1 LYSYKPAFGLV
12 HTALERNAVMK
23 NNIIRRTGFT
33 LVEIMIV
40 VAIIGLL
47 ASIAIPN
54 MVRSRQTAQ
63 MTTCISNLRCIDNA
77 KQQWAFEQRKQD
89 TDTPTGSDLQPY
101 LGRTA
106 AGDLPACPVD
116 GAQSFTTSY
125 APQSV
130 GAKPVC
136 LIIPSTHVLP

>member
-1 LYSYKPAFGLV
+1 
-12 HTALERNAVMK
+12 MK
-23 NNIIRRTGFT
+23 NKIRENTGFT

-54 MVRSRQTAQ
+54 FAHSRQTAQ
-63 MTTCISNLRCIDNA
+63 TATCISNLRYIDAA
-77 KQQWAFEQRKQD
+77 KQEWALEQRKQN
-89 TDTPTGSDLQPY
+89 TDTPLGSDLQPY

-106 AGDLPACPVD
+106 AGSLPTCPVD
-116 GAQSFTTSY
+116 GAQTFATSY

-130 GAKPVC
+130 GAKAVC
-136 LIIPSTHVLP
+136 LIVPASHILP